1 VDKTAALETE
11 FGASS
16 ISLRFRRTTPDSSRR
31 IEAFAIYRT
40 GASGLPTK
48 LQPSLYHCL
57 VATGGC
63 PRSDGANRSG
73 KAHRGT
79 PTLGPEAHRKSGEAV
94 SAPIART
101 IALAPLRLADPRRLS
116 RNTPTCQAPREA
128 PEIGNALRCAT
139 SEIAQEPHI
148 MLTMLRSMPRLM
160 MTSPI
165 ARPITPRVEILR
177 TRLSRFAT
185 VRILAGRD

>member
-40 GASGLPTK
+40 GVSGLPTK

-63 PRSDGANRSG
+63 PQSDGANRSG

-79 PTLGPEAHRKSGEAV
+79 ATLGPETHRKSGEAV

-128 PEIGNALRCAT
+128 PEIGNAPVRNQRNRPGAVHNGDHAEVDAAADDDKPHREAHHAKSGNT
-139 SEIAQEPHI
+139 ADEIEPICHC
-148 MLTMLRSMPRLM
+148 
-160 MTSPI
+160 
-165 ARPITPRVEILR
+165 
-177 TRLSRFAT
+177 SRH
-185 VRILAGRD
+185 